1 MIKPRPIETI
11 NYISDV
17 IFLLFTV
24 FPCKVKLPKL
34 TRNLISTITNFVYK
48 LPHELRLRII
58 GN

>member
-17 IFLLFTV
+17 IFLLLTV

-34 TRNLISTITNFVYK
+34 TRNLISTITNSICE
-48 LPHELRLRII
+48 LPRELRLRII

>member
-17 IFLLFTV
+17 IFLLLTV

-34 TRNLISTITNFVYK
+34 TGNLISTITNSICE
-48 LPHELRLRII
+48 LPRELRLRII